1 MNKKFLLSEIAA
13 MVQGELVS
21 AVDYEITGVTNL
33 MDATASDISFAV
45 PPHMEPALQSAAVAL
60 IVGMDTD
67 NYSKPHIKVENPR
80 MAFAIL
86 LDFFYGYKK
95 PAPHI
100 HPSAVIAET
109 AKIGSGVAIMANAVV
124 DDGAEIGDGCV
135 LYPGVYIGNGCK
147 IGANTVIFA
156 NVTVYYGCIVGERCT
171 LHAGVVIGADGFGF
185 VKVNGIHHKIPQV
198 GNVVIEDDVEIGA
211 NSTVDRAATGST
223 VIGAGTKLDNLLQIG
238 HNVQMGKGC
247 LAAALVG
254 ISGSTIIGDYCTFGG
269 QSATTGHQTIGDN
282 CTFAAR
288 AGINTNVPANSFLAG
303 HPLKPYKQWL
313 RDMVALK
320 NISEMATKIKS
331 LEKAVAKIAEVESE

>member
-1 MNKKFLLSEIAA
+1 

-33 MDATASDISFAV
+33 MDATANDISFAV
-45 PPHMEPALQSAAVAL
+45 PPHMDPALQSMAVAL
-60 IVGMDTD
+60 IVSRETGD
-67 NYSKPHIKVENPR
+67 YPKPHIKVENPR
-80 MAFAIL
+80 MAFALL

-95 PAPHI
+95 PAAHI
-100 HPSAVIAET
+100 HPRSVISET
-109 AKIGSGVAIMANAVV
+109 AKIGNAVAIMANAVV
-124 DDGAEIGDGCV
+124 DDGAEIGAGCV
-135 LYPGVYIGNGCK
+135 LYPGVYIGSNCK
-147 IGANTVIFA
+147 IGENTVLFA
-156 NVTVYYGCIVGERCT
+156 NAVVYYGCTVGARCV

-185 VKVNGIHHKIPQV
+185 VTDKGIHHKVPQV

-223 VIGAGTKLDNLLQIG
+223 IIGAGTKLDNLLQIG

-320 NISEMATKIKS
+320 NISDMAAKIKL
-331 LEKAVAKIAEVESE
+331 LEKTVAKITDGESE